1 MEMHSGIDAVEC
13 QELMRNSL
21 AFSGCQK
28 KISRS
33 IYLSTYIFLSDICV
47 PFFFSLLLLSSVK
60 MLWRR
65 CLDGWLVEMEWC
77 VMKEI

>member
-47 PFFFSLLLLSSVK
+47 PFFFFVPFVVCQDVVEEVLGW
-60 MLWRR
+60 M
-65 CLDGWLVEMEWC
+65 DG
-77 VMKEI
+77 